1 MPVYFG
7 NCSMKKFNKIK
18 CFSYVFTVIL
28 ALGFVLTACEKP
40 VVTLTT
46 PESVNGFKLN
56 TYVQIDSYTSV
67 SKNTLTEALNLCDYY
82 ENIFS
87 RTKED
92 SELSKVNS
100 NQTTSISKEMYEL
113 VSAGL
118 EYAAL
123 SNGAFDITRGSVSRL
138 WDFTAESPKVPDS
151 GRIAEALTHVD
162 YTRVSVSDNGD
173 GTYSISKPD
182 DVILD
187 LGAVAKGYI
196 ADKIKDFLEENGVK
210 RGIINLGGN
219 VLCIGKKTNTDN
231 FGIGVRKP
239 FAANNEVLVALSVD
253 DSSVVSS
260 GNYER
265 YFYADDGTFY
275 HHILNPATGYSYDND
290 LSDVTILSK
299 DSLTGD
305 CLSTTCFCLGLDDG
319 MKLIESLDGIEAV
332 FVTNEGEIHYSSGAK
347 SYVKS

>member
-1 MPVYFG
+1 
-7 NCSMKKFNKIK
+7 MKKFNKIK

-28 ALGFVLTACEKP
+28 TLGFVLTACEKP
-40 VVTLTT
+40 AVTLTT

-123 SNGAFDITRGSVSRL
+123 SNGAFDITIGSVSRL

-187 LGAVAKGYI
+187 LGA
-196 ADKIKDFLEENGVK
+196 
-210 RGIINLGGN
+210 
-219 VLCIGKKTNTDN
+219 C
-231 FGIGVRKP
+231 
-239 FAANNEVLVALSVD
+239 
-253 DSSVVSS
+253 
-260 GNYER
+260 
-265 YFYADDGTFY
+265 
-275 HHILNPATGYSYDND
+275 
-290 LSDVTILSK
+290 
-299 DSLTGD
+299 
-305 CLSTTCFCLGLDDG
+305 C
-319 MKLIESLDGIEAV
+319 
-332 FVTNEGEIHYSSGAK
+332 
-347 SYVKS
+347 

>member
-1 MPVYFG
+1 M
-7 NCSMKKFNKIK
+7 
-18 CFSYVFTVIL
+18 
-28 ALGFVLTACEKP
+28 LT
-40 VVTLTT
+40 
-46 PESVNGFKLN
+46 
-56 TYVQIDSYTSV
+56 
-67 SKNTLTEALNLCDYY
+67 
-82 ENIFS
+82 
-87 RTKED
+87 
-92 SELSKVNS
+92 
-100 NQTTSISKEMYEL
+100 
-113 VSAGL
+113 
-118 EYAAL
+118 
-123 SNGAFDITRGSVSRL
+123 
-138 WDFTAESPKVPDS
+138 
-151 GRIAEALTHVD
+151 
-162 YTRVSVSDNGD
+162 
-173 GTYSISKPD
+173 
-182 DVILD
+182 
-187 LGAVAKGYI
+187 
-196 ADKIKDFLEENGVK
+196 KIKDFLEENSVK
-210 RGIINLGGN
+210 RAIIDLGGN

-305 CLSTTCFCLGLDDG
+305 CLSTTCFCLGLEDG

>member
-1 MPVYFG
+1 
-7 NCSMKKFNKIK
+7 MKKLNKITY
-18 CFSYVFTVIL
+18 FSYVILVIL
-28 ALGFVLTACEKP
+28 ILGFLLAACQKP
-40 VVTLTT
+40 AVTLTT

-56 TYVQIDSYTSV
+56 TFVQIDSYSGIP
-67 SKNTLTEALNLCDYY
+67 KKTLNEALNLCDYY

-92 SELSKVNS
+92 SELSRVNS
-100 NQTTSISKEMYEL
+100 NQTTDISKELYEL
-113 VSAGL
+113 ISAGL

-123 SNGAFDITRGSVSRL
+123 SNGAFDITIGSVSSL

-210 RGIINLGGN
+210 QITSEL
-219 VLCIGKKTNTDN
+219 
-231 FGIGVRKP
+231 
-239 FAANNEVLVALSVD
+239 A
-253 DSSVVSS
+253 
-260 GNYER
+260 
-265 YFYADDGTFY
+265 
-275 HHILNPATGYSYDND
+275 
-290 LSDVTILSK
+290 
-299 DSLTGD
+299 
-305 CLSTTCFCLGLDDG
+305 
-319 MKLIESLDGIEAV
+319 
-332 FVTNEGEIHYSSGAK
+332 
-347 SYVKS
+347 

>member
-1 MPVYFG
+1 
-7 NCSMKKFNKIK
+7 MKKFNKIK

-28 ALGFVLTACEKP
+28 TLGFVLTACEKP
-40 VVTLTT
+40 AVTLTT
-46 PESVNGFKLN
+46 PKSVNGFKLN

-100 NQTTSISKEMYEL
+100 NQTTDISKEMYEL

-123 SNGAFDITRGSVSRL
+123 SNGAFDITIGSVSRL

-151 GRIAEALTHVD
+151 DRISEALTHVD

-210 RGIINLGGN
+210 RAIINLGGN

-305 CLSTTCFCLGLDDG
+305 CLSTTCFCLGLEDG

-332 FVTNEGEIHYSSGAK
+332 FVTTEGEIHYSSGAK
-347 SYVKS
+347 AYVKS

>member
-1 MPVYFG
+1 MPVYSG
-7 NCSMKKFNKIK
+7 NYSMKKFNKIK

-28 ALGFVLTACEKP
+28 TLGFVLTACEKP
-40 VVTLTT
+40 AVTLTT

-56 TYVQIDSYTSV
+56 TFVQIDSYSSV

-100 NQTTSISKEMYEL
+100 NQTTDISKEMYEL

-123 SNGAFDITRGSVSRL
+123 SNGAFDITIGSVSRL
-138 WDFTAESPKVPDS
+138 LDFTAESPKVPDS

-162 YTRVSVSDNGD
+162 YTRVSVSDNSD

-210 RGIINLGGN
+210 RAIINLGGN

-299 DSLTGD
+299 NSLTGD
-305 CLSTTCFCLGLDDG
+305 CLSTTCFCLGLEDG

-347 SYVKS
+347 AYVKS

>member
-1 MPVYFG
+1 
-7 NCSMKKFNKIK
+7 MKKLNKITY
-18 CFSYVFTVIL
+18 FSYVIL
-28 ALGFVLTACEKP
+28 GILILGFLLTACQKP
-40 VVTLTT
+40 AVTLTT

-56 TYVQIDSYTSV
+56 TFVQIDSYSGIP
-67 SKNTLTEALNLCDYY
+67 KKTLNEALNLCDYY

-92 SELSKVNS
+92 SELSRVNS
-100 NQTTSISKEMYEL
+100 NQTTDISKELYEL
-113 VSAGL
+113 INAGL

-123 SNGAFDITRGSVSRL
+123 SNGAFDITIGSVSSL

-151 GRIAEALTHVD
+151 GQIAEALTHVD
-162 YTRVSVSDNGD
+162 YTSVSVSDNGD

-210 RGIINLGGN
+210 HAIINLGGN

-253 DSSVVSS
+253 NSSVVSS

-299 DSLTGD
+299 DSLSGD

-347 SYVKS
+347 AYVKS

>member
-1 MPVYFG
+1 MPVYSG
-7 NCSMKKFNKIK
+7 NYSMKKFNKIK

-40 VVTLTT
+40 AVTLTT

-56 TYVQIDSYTSV
+56 TFVQIDSYTSV

-113 VSAGL
+113 
-118 EYAAL
+118 
-123 SNGAFDITRGSVSRL
+123 
-138 WDFTAESPKVPDS
+138 
-151 GRIAEALTHVD
+151 RIAEALTHVD

-173 GTYSISKPD
+173 GTYLISKPD

-210 RGIINLGGN
+210 RAIINLGGN

-347 SYVKS
+347 AYVKS

>member
-1 MPVYFG
+1 MPPDNG
-7 NCSMKKFNKIK
+7 NYSMKKFNNLKR
-18 CFSYVFTVIL
+18 FSYPTIL
-28 ALGFVLTACEKP
+28 IVMSSFVLTACQKP
-40 VVTLTT
+40 AVTLTT

-56 TYVQIDSYTSV
+56 TFVQIDSYTSV
-67 SKNTLTEALNLCDYY
+67 SKDTLNDALKLCDYY

-92 SELSKVNS
+92 SELAKVNS
-100 NQTTSISKEMYEL
+100 NQTTDISKDLYDL
-113 VSAGL
+113 ISAGL

-123 SNGAFDITRGSVSRL
+123 SNGAFDITIGSVSSL
-138 WDFTAESPKVPDS
+138 WDFTSESPKVPDS
-151 GRIAEALTHVD
+151 DKITEALTHVGYD
-162 YTRVSVSDNGD
+162 QINVADNGD

-196 ADKIKDFLEENGVK
+196 ADRIKDFLEENGVK
-210 RGIINLGGN
+210 RAIINLGGN
-219 VLCIGKKTNTDN
+219 VLCIGKKTNSDN

-239 FAANNEVLVALSVD
+239 FAANNKVLVALSVD

-290 LSDVTILSK
+290 LSDVTILST

-305 CLSTTCFCLGLDDG
+305 CLSTTCFCLGLDEG
-319 MKLIESLDGIEAV
+319 MKLIESLDGIEAI
-332 FVTNEGEIHYSSGAK
+332 FVTNEGDIYYSSGAR
-347 SYVKS
+347 SYVKG

>member
-1 MPVYFG
+1 MPVYSG
-7 NCSMKKFNKIK
+7 NYSMKKFNKIK

-40 VVTLTT
+40 AVTLTT

-56 TYVQIDSYTSV
+56 TFVQIDSYTSV

-123 SNGAFDITRGSVSRL
+123 SNGAFDITIGSVSRL

-196 ADKIKDFLEENGVK
+196 ADKIKAFLVDNGVK
-210 RGIINLGGN
+210 SAIINLGGN
-219 VLCIGKKTNTDN
+219 VLCIGEKKKGTD
-231 FGIGVRKP
+231 FTIAVKKP
-239 FAANNEVLVALSVD
+239 FS
-253 DSSVVSS
+253 DSGEYMELLHINDTSVVSS
-260 GNYER
+260 GTYER
-265 YFYADDGTFY
+265 YFY
-275 HHILNPATGYSYDND
+275 
-290 LSDVTILSK
+290 SDWR
-299 DSLTGD
+299 
-305 CLSTTCFCLGLDDG
+305 
-319 MKLIESLDGIEAV
+319 
-332 FVTNEGEIHYSSGAK
+332 
-347 SYVKS
+347 

>member
-1 MPVYFG
+1 
-7 NCSMKKFNKIK
+7 MKKLNKITY
-18 CFSYVFTVIL
+18 FSYVILVIL
-28 ALGFVLTACEKP
+28 ILGFLLTACQKP
-40 VVTLTT
+40 AVNLTT

-56 TYVQIDSYTSV
+56 TFVQIDSYSGIP
-67 SKNTLTEALNLCDYY
+67 KKTLNEALNLCDYY

-92 SELSKVNS
+92 SELSRVNS
-100 NQTTSISKEMYEL
+100 NQTTDISKELYEL
-113 VSAGL
+113 ISAGL

-123 SNGAFDITRGSVSRL
+123 SNGAFDITIGSVSSL

-151 GRIAEALTHVD
+151 GQIAEALTHVD
-162 YTRVSVSDNGD
+162 YTSVSVSDNGD
-173 GTYSISKPD
+173 GTYSINKPN

-210 RGIINLGGN
+210 HAIINLGGN

-319 MKLIESLDGIEAV
+319 IKLIESLDGIEAI

-347 SYVKS
+347 VYVKS

>member
-1 MPVYFG
+1 MPVYSG
-7 NCSMKKFNKIK
+7 NYSMKKFNKIK

-100 NQTTSISKEMYEL
+100 NQTTDISKEMYEL

-123 SNGAFDITRGSVSRL
+123 SNGAFDITIGSVSSL
-138 WDFTAESPKVPDS
+138 WDFTSESPKVPDS

-210 RGIINLGGN
+210 RAIINLGGN

>member
-1 MPVYFG
+1 MPVYSG
-7 NCSMKKFNKIK
+7 NYSMKKFNKIK
-18 CFSYVFTVIL
+18 CFSYAFTVIL
-28 ALGFVLTACEKP
+28 TLSFVLTACEKP
-40 VVTLTT
+40 AVTLTT

-56 TYVQIDSYTSV
+56 TFVQIDSYSGIP
-67 SKNTLTEALNLCDYY
+67 KKTLNEALNLCDYY

-92 SELSKVNS
+92 SELSRVNS
-100 NQTTSISKEMYEL
+100 NQTTDISKEMYEL

-123 SNGAFDITRGSVSRL
+123 SNGAFDITIGSVSRL

-151 GRIAEALTHVD
+151 GHIAEALTHVD

-210 RGIINLGGN
+210 RAIINLGGN

-347 SYVKS
+347 AYVKG

>member
-1 MPVYFG
+1 M
-7 NCSMKKFNKIK
+7 
-18 CFSYVFTVIL
+18 
-28 ALGFVLTACEKP
+28 
-40 VVTLTT
+40 
-46 PESVNGFKLN
+46 
-56 TYVQIDSYTSV
+56 
-67 SKNTLTEALNLCDYY
+67 
-82 ENIFS
+82 
-87 RTKED
+87 
-92 SELSKVNS
+92 
-100 NQTTSISKEMYEL
+100 
-113 VSAGL
+113 
-118 EYAAL
+118 
-123 SNGAFDITRGSVSRL
+123 SNGAFDITIGSVSSL

-162 YTRVSVSDNGD
+162 YTSVSVSDNGD

-210 RGIINLGGN
+210 RAIINLGGN

-347 SYVKS
+347 AYVKG

>member
-1 MPVYFG
+1 
-7 NCSMKKFNKIK
+7 MKKLNKITY
-18 CFSYVFTVIL
+18 FSYVIL
-28 ALGFVLTACEKP
+28 GILILGFLLTACQKP
-40 VVTLTT
+40 AVTLTT

-56 TYVQIDSYTSV
+56 TFVQIDSYSGIT
-67 SKNTLTEALNLCDYY
+67 KKTLNEALNLCDYY

-92 SELSKVNS
+92 SELSRVNS
-100 NQTTSISKEMYEL
+100 NQTTDISKELYEL
-113 VSAGL
+113 ISAGL

-123 SNGAFDITRGSVSRL
+123 SNGAFDITIGSVSKL

-151 GRIAEALTHVD
+151 GQIAEALTHVD
-162 YTRVSVSDNGD
+162 YTSVSVSDNGD

-210 RGIINLGGN
+210 HAIINLGGN

-239 FAANNEVLVALSVD
+239 FAANNEVLVALSID

-347 SYVKS
+347 AYVKS

>member
-1 MPVYFG
+1 
-7 NCSMKKFNKIK
+7 MKKLNKITY
-18 CFSYVFTVIL
+18 FSYVIL
-28 ALGFVLTACEKP
+28 GILILGFLLTACQKP
-40 VVTLTT
+40 AVNLTT

-56 TYVQIDSYTSV
+56 TFVQIDSYSGIP
-67 SKNTLTEALNLCDYY
+67 KKTLNEALNLCDYY

-92 SELSKVNS
+92 SELSRVNS
-100 NQTTSISKEMYEL
+100 NQTTDISKELYEL
-113 VSAGL
+113 ISAGL

-123 SNGAFDITRGSVSRL
+123 SNGAFDITIGSVSKL

-151 GRIAEALTHVD
+151 GQIAEALTHVD
-162 YTRVSVSDNGD
+162 YTSVSVSDNGD

-210 RGIINLGGN
+210 HAIINLGGN

-253 DSSVVSS
+253 NSSVVSS

-299 DSLTGD
+299 DSLSGD
-305 CLSTTCFCLGLDDG
+305 CLSTTCFCLGLEDG

-347 SYVKS
+347 AYVKS

>member
-1 MPVYFG
+1 
-7 NCSMKKFNKIK
+7 MKKLNKITY
-18 CFSYVFTVIL
+18 FSYVILVIL
-28 ALGFVLTACEKP
+28 ILGFLLTACQKP
-40 VVTLTT
+40 AVTLTT

-92 SELSKVNS
+92 SELSRVNS
-100 NQTTSISKEMYEL
+100 NQTTDISKELYEL
-113 VSAGL
+113 ISAGL

-123 SNGAFDITRGSVSRL
+123 SNGAFDITIGSVSSL

-196 ADKIKDFLEENGVK
+196 ADKIKYFLEENGVK
-210 RGIINLGGN
+210 RAIINLGGN

-265 YFYADDGTFY
+265 YF
-275 HHILNPATGYSYDND
+275 
-290 LSDVTILSK
+290 
-299 DSLTGD
+299 
-305 CLSTTCFCLGLDDG
+305 
-319 MKLIESLDGIEAV
+319 
-332 FVTNEGEIHYSSGAK
+332 
-347 SYVKS
+347 

>member
-1 MPVYFG
+1 MLFICVY
-7 NCSMKKFNKIK
+7 CYSD
-18 CFSYVFTVIL
+18 S
-28 ALGFVLTACEKP
+28 GFVLTACEKP
-40 VVTLTT
+40 AVTLTT
-46 PESVNGFKLN
+46 PKSVNGFKLN

-100 NQTTSISKEMYEL
+100 NQTTDISKEMYEL

-123 SNGAFDITRGSVSRL
+123 SNGAFDITIGSVSRL

-151 GRIAEALTHVD
+151 GRISEALTHVD

-210 RGIINLGGN
+210 RAIINLGGN

-231 FGIGVRKP
+231 FGIGVRKHLQP
-239 FAANNEVLVALSVD
+239 IMKCLLLFPLMIPLLYHLATM
-253 DSSVVSS
+253 S
-260 GNYER
+260 GISMLMMEHFIIIYLTR
-265 YFYADDGTFY
+265 LQA
-275 HHILNPATGYSYDND
+275 ILMTM
-290 LSDVTILSK
+290 T
-299 DSLTGD
+299 
-305 CLSTTCFCLGLDDG
+305 CLMLLFCQR
-319 MKLIESLDGIEAV
+319 IRSPETA
-332 FVTNEGEIHYSSGAK
+332 
-347 SYVKS
+347 

>member
-1 MPVYFG
+1 M
-7 NCSMKKFNKIK
+7 
-18 CFSYVFTVIL
+18 
-28 ALGFVLTACEKP
+28 
-40 VVTLTT
+40 
-46 PESVNGFKLN
+46 
-56 TYVQIDSYTSV
+56 
-67 SKNTLTEALNLCDYY
+67 
-82 ENIFS
+82 
-87 RTKED
+87 
-92 SELSKVNS
+92 
-100 NQTTSISKEMYEL
+100 
-113 VSAGL
+113 
-118 EYAAL
+118 
-123 SNGAFDITRGSVSRL
+123 SNGAFDITIGSVSRL

-151 GRIAEALTHVD
+151 RHIAEALTHVD

-210 RGIINLGGN
+210 RAIINLGGN

-290 LSDVTILSK
+290 LSDVTILSN

-347 SYVKS
+347 AYVKS

>member
-1 MPVYFG
+1 
-7 NCSMKKFNKIK
+7 MKKLNKITY
-18 CFSYVFTVIL
+18 FSYVIL
-28 ALGFVLTACEKP
+28 GILILGFLLTACQKP
-40 VVTLTT
+40 AVNLTT

-56 TYVQIDSYTSV
+56 TFVQIDSYSGIP
-67 SKNTLTEALNLCDYY
+67 KKTLNEALNLCDYY

-92 SELSKVNS
+92 SELSRVNS
-100 NQTTSISKEMYEL
+100 NQTTDISKELYEL
-113 VSAGL
+113 ISAGL

-123 SNGAFDITRGSVSRL
+123 SNGAFDITIGSVSKL

-151 GRIAEALTHVD
+151 GQIAEALTHVD
-162 YTRVSVSDNGD
+162 YTSVSVSDNGD

-210 RGIINLGGN
+210 HAIINLGGN

-239 FAANNEVLVALSVD
+239 FAANNEVLVALSID

-305 CLSTTCFCLGLDDG
+305 CLSTTCFCLGLEDG

-347 SYVKS
+347 VYVKS

>member
-1 MPVYFG
+1 MPVYSG

-28 ALGFVLTACEKP
+28 TLGFVLTACEKP
-40 VVTLTT
+40 AVTLTT

-123 SNGAFDITRGSVSRL
+123 SNGAFDITIGSVSRL

-196 ADKIKDFLEENGVK
+196 ADKIKDFLEEMKTKITTLTDVLGLEVVK
-210 RGIINLGGN
+210 ENEMLDEEIDSLIAERQQARKDKDFKRADEIRDLLLEKGIILED
-219 VLCIGKKTNTDN
+219 TRE
-231 FGIGVRKP
+231 GVRWKR
-239 FAANNEVLVALSVD
+239 A
-253 DSSVVSS
+253 
-260 GNYER
+260 
-265 YFYADDGTFY
+265 
-275 HHILNPATGYSYDND
+275 
-290 LSDVTILSK
+290 
-299 DSLTGD
+299 
-305 CLSTTCFCLGLDDG
+305 
-319 MKLIESLDGIEAV
+319 
-332 FVTNEGEIHYSSGAK
+332 
-347 SYVKS
+347 